1 MLNTSQLSND
11 VKYVSNRC
19 REFRKSA
26 NVSQFELSEI
36 TGMSY
41 STISRIENDQRI
53 PDLEQLFRYC
63 YALGIPITAFL
74 PPSIQH
80 LGSSEK
86 TIFKIKVFSVN
97 QCKQRIGFVHFR
109 RIIGRTNFP
118 TTSKPLKCLRL
129 ELLGVSNTSVWTM
142 Q

>member
-1 MLNTSQLSND
+1 MLNTSQLYND
-11 VKYVSNRC
+11 VKYVSDRC

-80 LGSSEK
+80 LGASEK
-86 TIFKIKVFSVN
+86 TQSLRSKYS
-97 QCKQRIGFVHFR
+97 QL
-109 RIIGRTNFP
+109 TNAN
-118 TTSKPLKCLRL
+118 R
-129 ELLGVSNTSVWTM
+129 ELVLSTLGVLMDGLIFQQRQNH
-142 Q
+142 